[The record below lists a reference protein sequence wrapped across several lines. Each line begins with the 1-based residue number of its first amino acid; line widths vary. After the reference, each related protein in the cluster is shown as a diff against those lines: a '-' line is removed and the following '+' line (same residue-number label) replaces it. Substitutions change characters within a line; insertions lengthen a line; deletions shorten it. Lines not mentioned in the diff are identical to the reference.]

1 MSIKVL
7 KPGLQTSIQDLGRSG
22 FRHLGV
28 SQAGAIDSYHLKLA
42 NWLVSKP
49 LDSACIESY
58 LIGPVIEFQSNMTIA
73 ITGAEFEMYLNNTP
87 ISNNRSYNVHSSDRL
102 EFGKLISGARAYIA
116 FSAALNCQTVMTC
129 YSSDTTSGIAATQTP
144 TLSVGEIISTLDSI
158 DELPIRTLPKE
169 LVIPNQKNI
178 IVRVIKGLEYS
189 RLTKKSKQI
198 LFESTFKVDANSNRM
213 GLRLNGEHL
222 ELKEQ
227 HEMVSSPIVHGTI
240 QLPKSGQPI
249 IALNEG
255 QTIGGYPRVAQV
267 ISADL
272 HLLGQAA
279 PNSKISFY
287 PITIDKAATLQKH
300 KTDFLKEH
308 ITYF

>member
-1 MSIKVL
+1 MSIKIL

-22 FRHLGV
+22 FRHIGV

-42 NWLVSKP
+42 NWLVSNP
-49 LDSACIESY
+49 LHSACIESY
-58 LIGPVIEFQSNMTIA
+58 LIGPTIEFQSSMTIA
-73 ITGAEFEMYLNNTP
+73 VTGAEFEMLLNAMP
-87 ISNNRSYNVHSSDRL
+87 ISNNRSYKVRPGDRL
-102 EFGKLISGARAYIA
+102 EFGKLVSGARAYIA
-116 FSAALNCQTVMTC
+116 FSVKLNYQAVMSS
-129 YSSDTTSGIAATQTP
+129 YSSDTTSEIAATQTA
-144 TLSVGEIISTLDSI
+144 TLQADDIIQTLDSI
-158 DELPIRTLPKE
+158 DEVPVRTLAKE

-178 IVRVIKGLEYS
+178 VIRITKGLEYS

-222 ELKEQ
+222 QLKEQ
-227 HEMVSSPIVHGTI
+227 HEMVSSPIVLGTI

-255 QTIGGYPRVAQV
+255 QTIGGYPRIAQV
-267 ISADL
+267 ISSDL

-287 PITIDKAATLQKH
+287 PVSIDKAIFLHQC
-300 KTDFLKEH
+300 KTKLLK
-308 ITYF
+308 I